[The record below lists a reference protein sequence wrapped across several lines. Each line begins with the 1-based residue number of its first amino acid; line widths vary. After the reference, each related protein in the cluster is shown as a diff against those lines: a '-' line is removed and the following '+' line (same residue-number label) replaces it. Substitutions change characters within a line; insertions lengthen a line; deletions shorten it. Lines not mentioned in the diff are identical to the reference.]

1 MPPHKN
7 EDFIYKPDVSYQELQ
22 HRETKRHFLLT
33 KQGKMWKAKQ
43 EFVINFE
50 HAKVTRAIKYWEY
63 VASGKRGNKY
73 KIFKIIND
81 ISMKNYFLHPKD
93 YCFENNIKNQH
104 ILKTRN

>member
-7 EDFIYKPDVSYQELQ
+7 EDVIYKPDVSY
-22 HRETKRHFLLT
+22 H
-33 KQGKMWKAKQ
+33 KAKQ

-50 HAKVTRAIKYWEY
+50 RAKVTRAIKYWEY